1 MASSS
6 TGSGGDFLAKKSDL
20 NRLRHGMPKI
30 QDVLIIEDENPDAD
44 RLKATLRV
52 MFGYDLALRRAATLG
67 SAIDQVMQK
76 KPELVFLDDVLKPTD
91 EAHQTIPFLRRAGY
105 EGPIVVV
112 SGRVNRQRRAVLL
125 DAGASDVIHKD
136 DVDSVRLAEA
146 LARVFENQTA
156 ACHATTDAARQDAAD
171 KDDVSIEARKPAPR
185 REAAGTKPPTRKDGK
200 KA

>member
-1 MASSS
+1 MSSS
-6 TGSGGDFLAKKSDL
+6 TGSGGGDFLAKKSDL

-30 QDVLIIEDENPDAD
+30 ADILIIEDETPDAD

-52 MFGYDLALRRAATLG
+52 MFGYELALRRAATLG

-105 EGPIVVV
+105 DGPIVVV
-112 SGRVNRQRRAVLL
+112 SGRVTRQRRAILL
-125 DAGASDVIHKD
+125 EAGATDVIHKD

-146 LARVFENQTA
+146 LTRVFGK
-156 ACHATTDAARQDAAD
+156 AD
-171 KDDVSIEARKPAPR
+171 SKDRGRP
-185 REAAGTKPPTRKDGK
+185 
-200 KA
+200 